1 MDPTTRRFRILV
13 VEDDF
18 FVALDEKSVLE
29 AEGWVVVGPA
39 TSLAAALR
47 AAKEELVDCAFL
59 DVNLNGE
66 QVTDAAAVLAERG
79 IPFTLVSAY
88 ARQALQCEFLKIA
101 PHIQKPYR
109 SRELIEAVAKMMAE
123 SRRL

>member
-1 MDPTTRRFRILV
+1 MGSTKRQIRILV

-18 FVALDEKSVLE
+18 FVALDEKRVLE
-29 AEGWVVVGPA
+29 AEGWLVVGPA
-39 TSLAAALR
+39 NSLAAAVR
-47 AAKEELVDCAFL
+47 AAREEPVDCAFL

-66 QVTDAAAVLAERG
+66 QVTDAATVLSERG

-88 ARQALQCEFLKIA
+88 ARDALPCALPKNA

-109 SRELIEAVAKMMAE
+109 SRELIDAVVMMMA
-123 SRRL
+123 RGRQL

>member
-1 MDPTTRRFRILV
+1 MDPTNRQLRILV

-39 TSLAAALR
+39 TSLAAAVR
-47 AAKEELVDCAFL
+47 AAREEPVDCAFL
-59 DVNLNGE
+59 DVNLHGD
-66 QVTDAAAVLAERG
+66 QVTEAAAVLSERG

-88 ARQALQCEFLKIA
+88 AREALPCALLRNA

-109 SRELIEAVAKMMAE
+109 PRELIAAVAKMMAQ

>member
-1 MDPTTRRFRILV
+1 MDPANRQLRILV

-18 FVALDEKSVLE
+18 FVALDETSILE

-39 TSLAAALR
+39 ASLAAAVR
-47 AAKEELVDCAFL
+47 AAREELLDCAFL

-66 QVTDAAAVLAERG
+66 QVTECAAMLSERG

-88 ARQALQCEFLKIA
+88 ARESLPCALLRSV
-101 PHIQKPYR
+101 PYIQKPYR
-109 SRELIEAVAKMMAE
+109 PRELIAAVAKMMAR
-123 SRRL
+123 SREL

>member
-1 MDPTTRRFRILV
+1 MDITNRQLRILI

-29 AEGWVVVGPA
+29 AQGWVVVGPA
-39 TSLAAALR
+39 ATLTAAVR
-47 AAKEELVDCAFL
+47 AAREELVDCAFL
-59 DVNLNGE
+59 DVNLHGE
-66 QVTDAAAVLAERG
+66 QVTEAAAVLSERG

-88 ARQALQCEFLKIA
+88 AREALPCELLTNA
-101 PHIQKPYR
+101 LHIQKPYR
-109 SRELIEAVAKMMAE
+109 SRDLVAAVAEMMAK